1 MMRRCVMSR
10 ARLQL
15 LEEEDEDEDEEEEE
29 RSMVSLNKIKTNSMI
44 PLFRGIPG
52 YPRGVC
58 RNSLCV
64 CIMCV

>member
-29 RSMVSLNKIKTNSMI
+29 RKN
-44 PLFRGIPG
+44 GINDTIDH
-52 YPRGVC
+52 R
-58 RNSLCV
+58 
-64 CIMCV
+64 